1 MKTFC
6 LVPALTVIV
15 ASLLADVTAQFEG
28 QRPILPNFP
37 GVPTRRPTPGRKGQP
52 CSPNAP
58 CGSGLC
64 CLKSSNR
71 IGPYAT
77 CQPKGG
83 YGMPCSDDSIKGG
96 TYTLRCPCHAG
107 LRCRDFGEN
116 RHICVTGK

>member
-6 LVPALTVIV
+6 LAFVLTAIV
-15 ASLLADVTAQFEG
+15 AALLADVTAQFVG
-28 QRPILPNFP
+28 QQPVFPAFP
-37 GVPTRRPTPGRKGQP
+37 GGPTRRPTPGRKGQP

-64 CLKSSNR
+64 CLKSSNGYR
-71 IGPYAT
+71 PYST
-77 CQPKGG
+77 CQPKGE
-83 YGMPCSDDSIKGG
+83 YGMTCSEESIKGG
-96 TYTLRCPCHAG
+96 TYIVHCPCLQG